1 MKTDFETQTIRI
13 GIDELVT
20 LALCRRFIR
29 DSVGEGSH
37 LQASPFDASEGK
49 EITHSLTLGD
59 CRFLLS
65 GRADRLTEKELFLSV
80 PTLTPHA
87 PSAQEKRRARARA
100 FLLASMALDAGLL
113 TEPPVLSVCY
123 YDPQTKESETV
134 SEAPDRTA
142 ITTLRD
148 RAYEVLSA
156 YALPFAERLTA
167 RLPAMASLRFP
178 FDEKRDGQ
186 GELVRSVYRA
196 IRHGSRLYACAPT
209 GIGKTMSVLYPAV
222 RAMGEGHIEKVFYL
236 TPKGTVGDA
245 AADAVL
251 RMNEKGAF
259 IRAVRLYAKE
269 TLCARKTV
277 CREEATA
284 CDASRAPS
292 AYTRAVNALHLRT
305 QGGGVVTARELC
317 ETAAA
322 FGVCPHEL
330 SLCYSEIADVVIC
343 DYNYLFDPDILL
355 RRFFTG
361 GGDYCFLVDEAHM
374 LVERGRETFS
384 ASLSTEML
392 SSLASLTER
401 TDCERAARDAQR
413 SFEQTLDALLSED
426 LRRDASGTVCG
437 YAQKRTLPF
446 ELATLVGNLL
456 DALLASDTDKK
467 LERAQKRALRR
478 AIKPLSRFLECA
490 AAYDDDCVT
499 LLSREGDLRTARLYC
514 INPSSRLARAFDKGR
529 SAVLFSATLEPLHY
543 YRSVLGAERSS
554 SELSLPSPF
563 PQENLA
569 VCVMDKISLRYT
581 DRDASLSDILRAL
594 SAVTTARVGNYMV
607 FCPSFEYLER
617 VAALYTAQHPS
628 HTVLRQIRG
637 MSRAARAEFLAA
649 FLPHPEKTTVAFTV
663 MGGVFSESVDLT
675 GDRLI
680 GTVVIGVGLPF
691 PTPEREACR
700 AYYDERCDAGK
711 EYAYL
716 YPGMNRVL
724 QASGRVIRTESDR
737 GVLVLIDD
745 RLREPFYRD
754 MIPPHLRHLRFAG
767 TSEALSA
774 YLARFWKKS

>member
-1 MKTDFETQTIRI
+1 MKTDFKTQSIHI
-13 GIDELVT
+13 GVDELVT

-29 DSVGEGSH
+29 DTAEHGCDAH
-37 LQASPFDASEGK
+37 PPFFGASEEK
-49 EITHSLTLGD
+49 EISHTVTLGD

-65 GRADRLTEKELFLSV
+65 GRADRMTDTELTV
-80 PTLTPHA
+80 AAATPSPCS
-87 PSAQEKRRARARA
+87 PSAETKRRARAKA
-100 FLLASMALDAGLL
+100 FLLASLALDSGML
-113 TEPPVLSVCY
+113 TEAPLLSVCY

-134 SEAPDRTA
+134 SEATDSQA
-142 ITTLRD
+142 LTTLRD

-156 YALPFAERLTA
+156 YALPFSERLTA

-186 GELVRSVYRA
+186 GELVREVYRTV
-196 IRHGSRLYACAPT
+196 RHGTRLYACAPT

-269 TLCARKTV
+269 TLCQRKTV
-277 CREEATA
+277 CREDMAA

-292 AYTRAVNALHLRT
+292 AYTRAVNALLLRT
-305 QGGGVVTARELC
+305 KKGGVITARELC

-343 DYNYLFDPDILL
+343 DYNYLFDPVILL

-374 LVERGRETFS
+374 LVERGRDTFS
-384 ASLSTEML
+384 ASLSSSALENL
-392 SSLASLTER
+392 LSLAER
-401 TDCERAARDAQR
+401 TGYEDAVKK
-413 SFEQTLDALLSED
+413 ALEAFCSVLNAQLSD
-426 LRRDASGTVCG
+426 SLRTDQDGNACG
-437 YAQKRTLPF
+437 YAQKRALPF
-446 ELATLVGNLL
+446 ELVALTETLLS
-456 DALLASDTDKK
+456 ALSEIDTDKK
-467 LERAQKRALRR
+467 TERAQKRALRK
-478 AIKPLSRFLECA
+478 AIRPLSRFLSA
-490 AAYDDDCVT
+490 ADAYDEDCVT
-499 LLSREGDLRTARLYC
+499 LLSLENGEYAARIYC
-514 INPSSRLARAFDKGR
+514 INPSLRISRALDCGRA
-529 SAVLFSATLEPLHY
+529 AVLFSATLEPLHY

-554 SELSLPSPF
+554 CELSLPSPF
-563 PQENLA
+563 PRENLA

-581 DRDASLSDILRAL
+581 DRDASLAEILRAL
-594 SAVTTARVGNYMV
+594 RAVTEARVGNYMV
-607 FCPSFEYLER
+607 FCPSFTYLER
-617 VAALYTAQHPS
+617 IAALYASQNPS
-628 HTVLRQIRG
+628 HTVMRQTRG
-637 MSRAARAEFLAA
+637 MTRAQRAEFLSA
-649 FLPHPEKTTVAFTV
+649 FLPHPENTTVAFTV

-680 GTVVIGVGLPF
+680 GTVVIGVGLPY

-700 AYYDERCDAGK
+700 EYYDERCDAGK

-724 QASGRVIRTESDR
+724 QASGRVIRTENDR

-745 RLREPFYRD
+745 RLCEPFYRD

-767 TSEALSA
+767 TTEALSA
-774 YLARFWKKS
+774 YLTRFWGKG

>member
-1 MKTDFETQTIRI
+1 MKTDFESQTIRI

-20 LALCRRFIR
+20 LALCRRFVR
-29 DSVGEGSH
+29 DTAGMEQECRASFFDDAEGMDISH
-37 LQASPFDASEGK
+37 
-49 EITHSLTLGD
+49 TVTLGD
-59 CRFLLS
+59 CRFALS
-65 GRADRLTEKELFLSV
+65 GRADRFEGGCLTV
-80 PTLTPHA
+80 AAPTPSPHA
-87 PSAQEKRRARARA
+87 PSAQTKRRARARA
-100 FLLASMALDAGLL
+100 FLLAALAIDSGLLDA
-113 TEPPVLSVCY
+113 PPVLSVCY

-134 SEAPDRTA
+134 SETPDRDA

-148 RAYEVLSA
+148 RACEVLSA

-178 FDEKRDGQ
+178 FDEKREGQ
-186 GELVRSVYRA
+186 TELVRSVYRS
-196 IRHGSRLYACAPT
+196 IKHGTRLYACAPT
-209 GIGKTMSVLYPAV
+209 GIGKTVSVLYPAV

-292 AYTRAVNALHLRT
+292 AYTRAVNALLLRS
-305 QGGGVVTARELC
+305 QGGGVITARDLTEI
-317 ETAAA
+317 AAA
-322 FGVCPHEL
+322 YRVCPHEL

-343 DYNYLFDPDILL
+343 DYNYLFDPDIVL
-355 RRFFTG
+355 RRFFAG

-374 LVERGRETFS
+374 LVERGRDTFS
-384 ASLSTEML
+384 ASLSSEM
-392 SSLASLTER
+392 LASLAALCEH
-401 TDCERAARDAQR
+401 TDYEQAAVEAKRLFDHAC
-413 SFEQTLDALLSED
+413 DALLSEN
-426 LRRDASGTVCG
+426 LRENADGTVSG
-437 YAQKRTLPF
+437 YAQKKVLPF
-446 ELATLVGNLL
+446 ELATAAERLL
-456 DALLASDTDKK
+456 GALAEAETDKR
-467 LERAQKRALRR
+467 LERAQKRAIRHAL
-478 AIKPLSRFLECA
+478 KPVSRFFDTAC
-490 AAYDDDCVT
+490 AYDDDCVT
-499 LLSREGDLRTARLYC
+499 LLSREGDARAVRLYC
-514 INPSSRLARAFDKGR
+514 INPSARLSRAFDRGR

-543 YRSVLGAERSS
+543 YKSVLGAERSS
-554 SELSLPSPF
+554 FELSLPSPF

-569 VCVMDKISLRYT
+569 VCVMDKISLRFS
-581 DRDASLSDILRAL
+581 DRDASLTEILRAVA
-594 SAVTTARVGNYMV
+594 AVTAARVGNYMV

-617 VAALYTAQHPS
+617 LSALYAQANPH
-628 HTVLRQIRG
+628 HTVLRQTKG
-637 MSRAARAEFLAA
+637 MTRAQRSTFLDALA
-649 FLPHPEKTTVAFTV
+649 PHPEKTTVAFTV

-691 PTPEREACR
+691 PTPEREALR
-700 AYYDERCDAGK
+700 EYYDERCDAGK

-745 RLREPFYRD
+745 RLRDPFYRD

-767 TSEALSA
+767 TVSALSA
-774 YLARFWKKS
+774 YLTRFWEKN